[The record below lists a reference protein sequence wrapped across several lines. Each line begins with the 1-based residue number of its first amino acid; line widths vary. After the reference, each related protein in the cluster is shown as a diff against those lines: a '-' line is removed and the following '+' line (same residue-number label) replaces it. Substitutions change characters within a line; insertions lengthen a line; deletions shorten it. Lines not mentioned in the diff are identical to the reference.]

1 MNDYVTINGVFLC
14 ISVDKVRTSC
24 GKPGMNPAVSG
35 IKFSLRS
42 LETTSVGDSFVF
54 ECENAATLSGGSG
67 LTNDANVVCLESG
80 VWDLGTLACEG
91 THTVFYRASVPC
103 RS

>member
-1 MNDYVTINGVFLC
+1 MCVFFRATNYFAAKKL
-14 ISVDKVRTSC
+14 VTSC
-24 GKPGMNPAVSG
+24 GRPGANPVVTG
-35 IKFSLRS
+35 LKFSLRS

-80 VWDLGTLACEG
+80 VWDLGTLACQG
-91 THTVFYRASVPC
+91 AHTVFH
-103 RS
+103 